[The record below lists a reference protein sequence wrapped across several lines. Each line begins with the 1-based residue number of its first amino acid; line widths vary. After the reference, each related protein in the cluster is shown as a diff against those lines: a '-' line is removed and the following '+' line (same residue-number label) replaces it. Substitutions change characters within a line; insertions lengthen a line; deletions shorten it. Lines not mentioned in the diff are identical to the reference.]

1 MLSITVGEAGTITTT
16 AVVGGTIA
24 SPCAAAVGIG
34 SVVAVTPNC
43 IVHITAVVYGF
54 ITTTD
59 AGGGIIVVTCDAA
72 DGIGTA
78 DGETENC
85 IARIIVDACGI
96 RWFADAVDR
105 LPDAGLRTAVAGSV
119 LRATH
124 TSQMF
129 EARGSTC
136 TRKG

>member
-1 MLSITVGEAGTITTT
+1 MHCITVGAAGIITTT
-16 AVVGGTIA
+16 AVVGGIIE
-24 SPCAAAVGIG
+24 SPCAAAAGIG
-34 SVVAVTPNC
+34 SVGAVLPNC
-43 IVHITAVVYGF
+43 IVRIIAVVYGF

-59 AGGGIIVVTCDAA
+59 AGGGIIVVTCDAV

-85 IARIIVDACGI
+85 IAHIIVAVCGL